1 MISCRQV
8 ALLLGIMPFEFNI
21 FEHLVVDV
29 QVIRMSSNGDLVSLF
44 TFQVFSASSI
54 WHHFFNGS
62 WSIFGLREY
71 LGPDTGGIC
80 FVVC

>member
-1 MISCRQV
+1 M
-8 ALLLGIMPFEFNI
+8 

-29 QVIRMSSNGDLVSLF
+29 QVISMRSNGDLVSLF

-71 LGPDTGGIC
+71 LGPDTGWG
-80 FVVC
+80 